1 MRPILLLALF
11 AATPLCAQAA
21 PATPPAGG
29 PAAFFAKADTDK
41 NGTLSLAEWEAAG
54 RRERGF
60 KLLDTDSS
68 GSMTQ
73 AELAEGVKKYG
84 AMMPSP
90 Q

>member
-1 MRPILLLALF
+1 MRLLLSIALF
-11 AATPLCAQAA
+11 AATPLAAQTA
-21 PATPPAGG
+21 PAAPPAGG

-60 KLLDTDSS
+60 RLLDTDES

-73 AELAEGVKKYG
+73 AELAEGLKKYG

>member
-1 MRPILLLALF
+1 MRLLLPLALF
-11 AATPLCAQAA
+11 AAAPLAAQSTP
-21 PATPPAGG
+21 PAPPAGG

-60 KLLDTDSS
+60 KLLDTDNS